1 MAPMYGRELSAYHKH
16 LHIVPILKSSF
27 ASHAHLCEE
36 ITHNFAMLEATW
48 AIMSMKRYS
57 HSGSGMKLS
66 PDMQSDTMKLSAE
79 AEKLGS

>member
-1 MAPMYGRELSAYHKH
+1 
-16 LHIVPILKSSF
+16 
-27 ASHAHLCEE
+27 
-36 ITHNFAMLEATW
+36 MLEATW